1 MGDGSVKRRISFGLA
16 LVFAIAAAGELCA
29 QGFLIPDTTRRGMVF
44 DFAGQ
49 NLYFTTS
56 AGLVK
61 TFHLSTLTFGTSY
74 NLGGSLNGIDI
85 ARDNSFLLV
94 AQDGIGISQ
103 GTFQRV
109 NLASGTITNI
119 NYPLEF
125 GEGGAWDVAIGSS
138 RLALVTTQFQGSGY
152 TPLREIDLNSNA
164 IAIRGDAPG
173 VVWAP
178 TQIHRSADG
187 TRLFFMEGNISSAPA
202 FTYSATTNT
211 FGPVVEVE
219 GYLDTAS
226 GAVDRGGNLIALRM
240 WATPASLNT
249 APNFGFVHSFNG
261 LDSGVAFDAIRNV
274 LYGVNSETD
283 EIIAYSTVTFSELF
297 RLFIG
302 ENVEPGATQFNTGR
316 LVAGA
321 DGRWIALETDSGIRL
336 FQLPNTS
343 IGQPTDFN
351 VDRYPDY
358 LLYNGT
364 TRQTAIWYLNNN
376 VFLNGTY
383 APNLPAGWSL
393 ADVADFNADGH
404 PDYALFNGSTR
415 QTAIWYLSNNIY
427 VSGAYGPTV
436 PAGWQVSVT
445 GDFNLDGRPDYA
457 LYNSSTR
464 QTAIWYL
471 NNNVYLSGRYGP
483 TLPVGWSL
491 VGLSDFNGDGKT
503 DYLLFNSVTRQSA
516 IWYLNNN
523 VYVRGA
529 YGPTIPAGYTLAG
542 AADFNLDGK
551 PDYNLFNT
559 SDDRTA
565 IWYLNN
571 NIYVSGVYGPTLRAG
586 WSLAKP

>member
-1 MGDGSVKRRISFGLA
+1 MGGGSVKGWISFGLA
-16 LVFAIAAAGELCA
+16 LVLAVAAAGELGA

-49 NLYFTTS
+49 NLYFSTS
-56 AGLVK
+56 TGLVK
-61 TFHLSTLTFGTSY
+61 TFRLSTLTFGTSY

-85 ARDNSFLLV
+85 ARDNSFLLI

-125 GEGGAWDVAIGSS
+125 GEGGAWDVAIGSN

-152 TPLREIDLNSNA
+152 TPLREIDLHSNA

-202 FTYSATTNT
+202 FTYNATTNT

-219 GYLDTAS
+219 GYLDTSS
-226 GAVDRGGNLIALRM
+226 GAVDRGGNLIGLRM

-249 APNFGFVHSFNG
+249 APNFDFVHSFNG

-297 RLFIG
+297 RLSIG
-302 ENVEPGATQFNTGR
+302 EDVEPGGTQFNTGR

-321 DGRWIALETDSGIRL
+321 DGRWIALETDSGIRV
-336 FQLPNTS
+336 FHLPNTS
-343 IGQPTDFN
+343 VGQPTDFN

-358 LLYNGT
+358 VLYNGN

-376 VFLNGTY
+376 VFLSGAY
-383 APNLPAGWSL
+383 CRSLPVGWNLV
-393 ADVADFNADGH
+393 DVADFNADGR
-404 PDYALFNGSTR
+404 PDYALFNGST
-415 QTAIWYLSNNIY
+415 N
-427 VSGAYGPTV
+427 
-436 PAGWQVSVT
+436 
-445 GDFNLDGRPDYA
+445 
-457 LYNSSTR
+457 

-471 NNNVYLSGRYGP
+471 NNNVYIRAVYGP
-483 TLPVGWSL
+483 TLPRGWQL
-491 VGLSDFNGDGKT
+491 AATGDFNGDG
-503 DYLLFNSVTRQSA
+503 R
-516 IWYLNNN
+516 
-523 VYVRGA
+523 
-529 YGPTIPAGYTLAG
+529 
-542 AADFNLDGK
+542 
-551 PDYNLFNT
+551 PDY
-559 SDDRTA
+559 
-565 IWYLNN
+565 
-571 NIYVSGVYGPTLRAG
+571 
-586 WSLAKP
+586 